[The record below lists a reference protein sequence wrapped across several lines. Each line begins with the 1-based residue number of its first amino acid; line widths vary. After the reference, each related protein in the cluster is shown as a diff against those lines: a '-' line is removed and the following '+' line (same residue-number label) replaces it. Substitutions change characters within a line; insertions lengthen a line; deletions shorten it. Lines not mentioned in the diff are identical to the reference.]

1 MRFMTMF
8 CAVVL
13 MTPAAGMAQISRPDA
28 IQVDT
33 GSRVRIAAPVFGHRK
48 QVGTVVSLTR
58 DTLVLREGADAILQ
72 PIATPTITALD
83 VSSGTHSRK
92 GKGALLGFAVGAAIA
107 AGIEAATWEKTSS
120 FDFGRGGDA
129 ALVALPGGL
138 VGGVVGMLLG
148 AHETETWVPVN
159 LPRRN

>member
-1 MRFMTMF
+1 MRFMSTL
-8 CAVVL
+8 CAVLLV
-13 MTPAAGMAQISRPDA
+13 TPVAGMSQVSQPDV

-33 GSRVRIAAPVFGHRK
+33 GSRVRIAAPIFGRRK

-58 DTLVLREGADAILQ
+58 DTLLLREGADPILQ

-92 GKGALLGFAVGAAIA
+92 GKGALLGFVLGAGLA
-107 AGIEAATWEKTSS
+107 AGYEAATWNHPTG

-129 ALVALPGGL
+129 ATVALPGGL
-138 VGGVVGMLLG
+138 IGGLFGLLVG
-148 AHETETWVPVN
+148 AQETETWVPVN
-159 LPRRN
+159 LPRR